1 MSTRYSVE
9 IHTAEGW
16 ESIALFAD
24 TVSFEAMGAFIA
36 AEFQCG
42 NSLDNPCDAIHVN
55 DMETGE
61 VILSADVASVL
72 EDGAHIVNDEVMYP
86 PEDWDWEPADIDDDC
101 GFDPYLGCFTDDC

>member
-1 MSTRYSVE
+1 MTKYSVD

-16 ESIALFAD
+16 KSIALFAD

-42 NSLDNPCDAIHVN
+42 NSLDNPCDAIHVI
-55 DMETGE
+55 DMDTGE
-61 VILSADVASVL
+61 IILSADVASIL

-86 PEDWDWEPADIDDDC
+86 PEDWEPADIDDDM
-101 GFDPYLGCFTDDC
+101 GFDPYEGCFTFDC

>member
-9 IHTAEGW
+9 IHKIEGW
-16 ESIALFAD
+16 EGIALFAD

-42 NSLDNPCDAIHVN
+42 NSLNNPCDAIRVL

-61 VILSADVASVL
+61 IVLSADVASVL
-72 EDGAHIVNDEVMYP
+72 EDGAHIVNDEVVYP
-86 PEDWDWEPADIDDDC
+86 PSDWDWEPADIDDDC
-101 GFDPYLGCFTDDC
+101 GFDPYEGCFTFDC

>member
-72 EDGAHIVNDEVMYP
+72 EDGAHIVNDEVVYP

-101 GFDPYLGCFTDDC
+101 GFNPYLGEFTFDC

>member
-1 MSTRYSVE
+1 MTKYSVD
-9 IHTAEGW
+9 IHTTKGW

-42 NSLDNPCDAIHVN
+42 NSLDNPCDAIHVI
-55 DMETGE
+55 DMDTGE

-86 PEDWDWEPADIDDDC
+86 PEDWEPADIDDDC
-101 GFDPYLGCFTDDC
+101 GFDPYEGCFTFDC